1 VTVILR
7 RLRCDAG
14 TTLIEALVTIAIM
27 AACFAAILGGVST
40 QILMSDLHHKQAS
53 DQTILRSY
61 ADAIE
66 ASTTWKACA
75 AVTSDYAPGQVSYS
89 DYPSGYTPSATA
101 VKYWDAASATF
112 TKPCTT
118 DPVTHLPIDAGLQLV
133 TIQVQT
139 DRATESMDVVKR
151 CLGARTAA
159 GGPCP

>member
-66 ASTTWKACA
+66 ASTTWRACA
-75 AVTSDYAPGQVSYS
+75 AVTSDYAPGHVSYS
-89 DYPSGYTPSATA
+89 DYPGGYTPSATA
-101 VKYWDAASATF
+101 VKYWDAVSATF
-112 TKPCTT
+112 KSTCTT
-118 DPVTHLPIDAGLQLV
+118 DAGLQLV

-151 CLGARTAA
+151 CPGARTAA

>member
-40 QILMSDLHHKQAS
+40 QILMSDVHHKQAS
-53 DQTILRSY
+53 AQTILRSY
-61 ADAIE
+61 ADLIE
-66 ASTTWKACA
+66 ASTTWRACA
-75 AVTSDYAPGQVSYS
+75 AVTSDYAPGQLSYS

-112 TKPCTT
+112 KSTCTT
-118 DPVTHLPIDAGLQLV
+118 DGGLQLV
-133 TIQVQT
+133 TIQVQS

>member
-1 VTVILR
+1 MTVILR

-14 TTLIEALVTIAIM
+14 TTLIEALVTVAIM
-27 AACFAAILGGVST
+27 ATCFAAILGGVST
-40 QILMSDLHHKQAS
+40 QILMSDVHHKQAS
-53 DQTILRSY
+53 DQTILRTY

-75 AVTSDYAPGQVSYS
+75 AVTSDYAPGQMSYS

-101 VKYWDAASATF
+101 VKYWDTASATF
-112 TKPCTT
+112 KPTCTT
-118 DPVTHLPIDAGLQLV
+118 DAGLQLV

-151 CLGARTAA
+151 CLGARTVA
-159 GGPCP
+159 GGLCP

>member
-1 VTVILR
+1 MTVILR

-40 QILMSDLHHKQAS
+40 QILMSDVHHKQAS
-53 DQTILRSY
+53 AQTILRSY

-75 AVTSDYAPGQVSYS
+75 AVTSDYAPGQMSYS

-112 TKPCTT
+112 KSTCTT
-118 DPVTHLPIDAGLQLV
+118 DGGLQLV
-133 TIQVQT
+133 TIQVQS

-151 CLGARTAA
+151 CLGLRTAA

>member
-14 TTLIEALVTIAIM
+14 TTLIEALMTIAIM

-40 QILMSDLHHKQAS
+40 QILMSDLHRKQAS
-53 DQTILRSY
+53 AQTILRSY

-66 ASTTWKACA
+66 ASTTWRGCA
-75 AVTSDYAPGQVSYS
+75 AVTGDYAPGQMSYS

-101 VKYWDAASATF
+101 VKYWDAAGATF
-112 TKPCTT
+112 TSTCTT
-118 DPVTHLPIDAGLQLV
+118 DPGLQLV
-133 TIQVQT
+133 TIQVRT